1 MNSRRLNIKNES
13 LHPVVFQRSQRSKRS
28 QRSQRSNDTDHSQSI
43 KNEGLTLL
51 LFNEE
56 GKYLNIQLKSKE
68 EKN

>member
-1 MNSRRLNIKNES
+1 MNSRRLN
-13 LHPVVFQRSQRSKRS
+13 
-28 QRSQRSNDTDHSQSI
+28 I